1 MPRTFTPVRHADQQH
16 RRARRLTLATAGSF
30 GLVVVF
36 QLALVAG
43 APWGSAA
50 YGGAESGRLPGELRV
65 ASALQALIWILAGL
79 TALSR
84 GGLTSPVPYTFSRP
98 GMWALTALLAIGAV
112 MNAASPSPWERY
124 AWAPF
129 ILVLCILSIRLARSR
144 IAVEDRQRQQGAG
157 MSMRPETLGASR
169 GCR

>member
-1 MPRTFTPVRHADQQH
+1 VTPPTSTTARDADQQH
-16 RRARRLTLATAGSF
+16 RRARRLTLVTAGAF
-30 GLVVVF
+30 AVVVAF
-36 QLALVAG
+36 QLALVGG

-50 YGGAESGRLPGELRV
+50 YGGAETGRLPSELRV
-65 ASALQALIWILAGL
+65 ASAVQAFIWILAAL

-98 GMWALTALLAIGAV
+98 GMWVLTALLAIGAV

-129 ILVLCILSIRLARSR
+129 ILVLCILSTRLARSR
-144 IAVEDRQRQQGAG
+144 IPMKTVKDSKARA
-157 MSMRPETLGASR
+157 
-169 GCR
+169 

>member
-16 RRARRLTLATAGSF
+16 RRARRLTLATAGAF
-30 GLVVVF
+30 AVVVGF

-50 YGGAESGRLPGELRV
+50 YGGAETGRLPGELRV
-65 ASALQALIWILAGL
+65 ASAIQAFIWILAAL

-84 GGLTSPVPYTFSRP
+84 GGLASPVPYTFSRP

-129 ILVLCILSIRLARSR
+129 ILVLCLLSMRLARSGIPMKTVNDSKAR
-144 IAVEDRQRQQGAG
+144 A
-157 MSMRPETLGASR
+157 
-169 GCR
+169 